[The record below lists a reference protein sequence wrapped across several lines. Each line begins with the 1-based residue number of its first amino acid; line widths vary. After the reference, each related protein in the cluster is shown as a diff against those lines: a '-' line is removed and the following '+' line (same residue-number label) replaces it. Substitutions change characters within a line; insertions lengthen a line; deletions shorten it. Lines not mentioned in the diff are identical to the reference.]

1 MVRYSAHQQLTSL
14 SLKSKGWIRTEAVI
28 KLCINCEPSCIY
40 NQRWCPEWE
49 NGDKLLGSHHCP
61 GSVANMR
68 QLAIWKIFW
77 MTNRVV
83 LHCHLVSV
91 KQNLPS
97 KINSLLYIFSHLTL
111 PNSIILIIVFYL
123 FFKFPLQNEVTNCVR
138 ELGHSIDCFWKLVS
152 MDQCTVENW
161 IGLTYIWP
169 DKIYNFHQFWFSCS
183 R

>member
-1 MVRYSAHQQLTSL
+1 
-14 SLKSKGWIRTEAVI
+14 
-28 KLCINCEPSCIY
+28 
-40 NQRWCPEWE
+40 
-49 NGDKLLGSHHCP
+49 
-61 GSVANMR
+61 
-68 QLAIWKIFW
+68 

-169 DKIYNFHQFWFSCS
+169 DKMYISINFNINCLYAKLTSFLLLCAVITIFQDHDFVKGNRINGCYFLSLKIEIES
-183 R
+183 YLKI